1 MKNNYKLNNI
11 NFNKKME
18 IKNFCDNF
26 DMFKI
31 KHNNIYK
38 IIEEEIKISIF
49 MIKTYKNKIGI
60 SYCDN
65 YYDIYSS
72 VDKLILKYN
81 EISRNPYYI
90 FDECTKYKTLKD
102 DYIYIIEENENKNQK
117 SWLIDK
123 YTWKELY
130 IDRLNIKKKYNNNFW
145 HPFDVTLYNF
155 K

>member
-1 MKNNYKLNNI
+1 
-11 NFNKKME
+11 ME

-38 IIEEEIKISIF
+38 IISEEIKLSIF
-49 MIKTYKNKIGI
+49 MIKTYKKKIGI

-81 EISRNPYYI
+81 EILRNPYYI
-90 FDECTKYKTLKD
+90 FDECTKHKILKY
-102 DYIYIIEENENKNQK
+102 DYIYIIEENLNKDKK
-117 SWLIDK
+117 SWLINK
-123 YTWKELY
+123 YTWKKLY
-130 IDRLNIKKKYNNNFW
+130 IDRLNIKKKYNNDFW

-155 K
+155 